1 MNKLFRLVYCSRNLI
16 DGPRESVAAELDRI
30 MAISRANNA
39 RDEVTGA
46 MLYTDRSF
54 AQILEGGLDQ
64 VQETFERIQL
74 DLRHDD
80 VVVLQA
86 APASS
91 KIFGAWNMALVN
103 TTNDAV
109 TYAVLDQAFE
119 RQDAEAAASVLS
131 LLKGLVHRN
140 AEWAFA
146 AE

>member
-1 MNKLFRLVYCSRNLI
+1 MNKLFRLIYCSRNMI
-16 DGPRESVAAELDRI
+16 EGPREGVAAELERV
-30 MAISRANNA
+30 MAVSRANNA

-46 MLYTDRSF
+46 MLYNDRSF
-54 AQILEGGLDQ
+54 AQVLEGDLDK

-74 DLRHDD
+74 DFRHDD
-80 VVVLQA
+80 VVVLDA

-91 KIFGAWNMALVN
+91 RLFGAWSMALVN

-109 TYAVLDQAFE
+109 TYAVLGQAFE
-119 RQDAEAAASVLS
+119 QRNADAAASVLS